1 MSSSLFYDCYAPYE
15 SYPNTIHIDGDKS
28 FGELLNNDILYILI
42 YDHKG
47 YRFDELKVI
56 KSWHSSHGN
65 QYISCLRGKK
75 KFNINFGPANCWNC
89 GHNSK
94 ENSIILYNGYIIGT
108 NKESIY
114 NYECKKL
121 QEEFEF
127 ANKQC
132 NSILDKLKLIRSTW
146 ATKIL
151 T

>member
-1 MSSSLFYDCYAPYE
+1 MSSSLFYDCYVPYE

-28 FGELLNNDILYILI
+28 FGELRNNDILYILVC
-42 YDHKG
+42 DCKG

-56 KSWHSSHGN
+56 KSWHSLRGN

-108 NKESIY
+108 NKESLY
-114 NYECKKL
+114 KYKRKKL
-121 QEEFEF
+121 QEEFEL
-127 ANKQC
+127 ANKQY
-132 NSILDKLKLIRSTW
+132 NSILDKLKLIESIN
-146 ATKIL
+146 IL
-151 T
+151 E

>member
-15 SYPNTIHIDGDKS
+15 SYPSTIHVDGDKS
-28 FGELLNNDILYILI
+28 FGELRNNDILYILI

-75 KFNINFGPANCWNC
+75 KFNINFGPANCWN
-89 GHNSK
+89 GDYNSK
-94 ENSIILYNGYIIGT
+94 ENSIILYNGYIIGI

-121 QEEFEF
+121 QEEFEL
-127 ANKQC
+127 ANKRC
-132 NSILDKLKLIRSTW
+132 NSILDKLKLIESIN
-146 ATKIL
+146 IL
-151 T
+151 K

>member
-15 SYPNTIHIDGDKS
+15 SYPSTIHVDGDKS
-28 FGELLNNDILYILI
+28 FGEIQNNDNLYILI

-56 KSWHSSHGN
+56 NSWHSSRGN

-121 QEEFEF
+121 QEEFEL

-132 NSILDKLKLIRSTW
+132 NSILAKLKLIRPTW

>member
-15 SYPNTIHIDGDKS
+15 SYPTTIHVDGDKS
-28 FGELLNNDILYILI
+28 FGELQNNDSLYILV
-42 YDHKG
+42 YDCKG

-56 KSWHSSHGN
+56 NSWHSSRGN
-65 QYISCLRGKK
+65 KYISCLRGKK

-94 ENSIILYNGYIIGT
+94 ENSIILYNSYIIGT

-121 QEEFEF
+121 QEEFEL

-132 NSILDKLKLIRSTW
+132 NSILDKLRLIRSTW